1 MESSPRLYATVILP
15 LRISRVISYAVPG
28 VYSHSVKRGS
38 FVKVIFSG
46 KEYTAVVL
54 AISSKAPDFR
64 GEIKELEPLK
74 ELKPVSEIELKL
86 WIWMADY
93 YMCTLGEVY
102 KAAIPGKIT
111 DTAGKRRKEAE
122 PWEGEE
128 NAIRLT
134 APQQKVYE
142 EIGISLKERVPT
154 LLRGVTG
161 SGKTEIYIKLAQ
173 AALTNGGNVLFMV
186 PEIAI
191 SRHLNERLSRF
202 FGERLLVYH
211 SGQTSAAKREV
222 YKALKAG
229 EKNFIVLGLRSS
241 VFLPFNSLDL
251 IIIDEEHDS
260 SYKQEDPAPRYN
272 GRDSALMLARLHSAG
287 VVLGSA
293 TPSLDSIYNAFTGRY
308 KLIDLKEKYY
318 PSEEPV
324 VEIIDTLKEEKRGT
338 MNGLF
343 SKKAIEAIKETLERR
358 EQVLIFR
365 NRRSY
370 SPMVQCTNCGDVPIC
385 LNCNVPLNYHKGK
398 SVLSCHYCNYSRKYY
413 ATCPVC
419 GTPGLKE
426 RGCGTEMI
434 EEQVQALFPDAVIS
448 RFDSETTSKI
458 SEQKRILREFAA
470 GNIDILIGTQMIS
483 KGFDFEKLTLVV
495 LIQADSMF
503 TGEDF
508 RSGERAMQILTQLKG
523 RGGRRSN
530 RSYLIIQTSRPDN
543 PVYRAFE
550 RDDDNIYKELEERKE
565 FNYPPYIRMVKIL
578 LKGANKEKLE
588 DFSHILS
595 AELPQW
601 GVEDF
606 TGPFPPH
613 IDKLRGEYLFIYW
626 IKLSRSSKSTSIKK
640 ALYLGV
646 ESLISKSHK
655 TLKVIFDVDPI

>member
-111 DTAGKRRKEAE
+111 DTSGKRRKEAE